1 MHLIFDYSPGL
12 IYKIM
17 NPRNFLYIIDGN
29 EILKAVYSE
38 IVKCC
43 IQIGI
48 GDIHF
53 DGPSA

>member
-1 MHLIFDYSPGL
+1 MA
-12 IYKIM
+12 
-17 NPRNFLYIIDGN
+17 N